1 MVLTDVWAFA
11 NAFHEDIGLDLS
23 LLFPLWLESGLG
35 PCHAGWSERI
45 MVLFVKDMWTELS
58 SSHSKRIISSWNLV
72 LL

>member
-23 LLFPLWLESGLG
+23 LIFPPWLESGLG
-35 PCHAGWSERI
+35 PCHAGRSERI
-45 MVLFVKDMWTELS
+45 MVLFLKDMWTELS